1 MPATRLLPP
10 VWRGLVL
17 WVMGCALAGPLAA
30 AVEPRV
36 AQRCDRAARVAAERH
51 GVPLDVM
58 MAITRVETGRSKGGE
73 LMPWPWTVN
82 HDGEGH
88 WFASRDAAQAFVF
101 RIFKGGA
108 RSFDVGC
115 FQINYR
121 WHSEGFRSIDAMFDP
136 DANADYA
143 ARFLARL
150 HGELG
155 SWSAAAGAYHSRT
168 ESYARIYRAKFDRVR
183 ADVGT
188 SRPAPARSAPA
199 PLTVAREPVAD
210 APRLGSLVP
219 VSGAVTPFIRF

>member
-1 MPATRLLPP
+1 MPASRIATP
-10 VWRGLVL
+10 VWRGL
-17 WVMGCALAGPLAA
+17 ALTALALVAGPLAA
-30 AVEPRV
+30 AIEPRV
-36 AQRCDRAARVAAERH
+36 AQRCDRAARLAAERH

-58 MAITRVETGRSKGGE
+58 MAITRVETGRSAGGE

-82 HDGEGH
+82 HDGQGH
-88 WFASRDAAQAFVF
+88 WFASRDAAQSFVF

-136 DANADYA
+136 DQNADYA

-150 HGELG
+150 HDELG

-168 ESYARIYRAKFDRVR
+168 ESFAKVYRAKFDRVR
-183 ADVGT
+183 ADVDPQKAVV
-188 SRPAPARSAPA
+188 RRAAPE
-199 PLTVAREPVAD
+199 PLPDRREVEGQGS
-210 APRLGSLVP
+210 RLGSLVP
-219 VSGAVTPFIRF
+219 VSGGATPFIRF